1 MHIRPAT
8 MQDHA
13 SIMDL
18 YYEAADAMANTP
30 YDCCW
35 RRGGH
40 PSPTFVQ
47 SLIEQGN
54 MLVAQQQQELIGVVA
69 IDHDLG
75 HDYGDLPW
83 LVNTSAD
90 RVAVI
95 HLLVIRQDHRGKGL
109 SRSLL
114 RACMERARTAGML
127 TARLEATANN
137 RPAIALYTSE
147 GFVQVGT
154 GTIDVG
160 PLENPHVPFVVLEKS
175 LS

>member
-18 YYEAADAMANTP
+18 YYEAADAMTNTP

-40 PSPTFVQ
+40 PSPAFVQ
-47 SLIEQGN
+47 SLIEQGDT
-54 MLVAQQQQELIGVVA
+54 LVAQQQQELVGAVA

-95 HLLVIRQDHRGKGL
+95 HLLVIRQGSRGKGL
-109 SRSLL
+109 SRALL
-114 RACMERARTAGML
+114 RACMERARTTGML
-127 TARLEATANN
+127 TARLDATANN
-137 RPAIALYTSE
+137 KPAIALYTSE
-147 GFVQVGT
+147 GFVQVGADA
-154 GTIDVG
+154 IDVG
-160 PLENPHVPFVVLEKS
+160 MEENPLVPFVVLEKP
-175 LS
+175 LT